1 MEQHPVVSTNTKGRG
16 GESGKEKTLENI
28 SNEKVSVLGIGGSLR
43 KGSYNRALLRAAQEL
58 APEEME
64 IRVFDNATLSA
75 IPIFNEDVRQQGEP
89 EPVQILKQ
97 EISRSDALLFAI
109 PEYNHSISGALK
121 NAIDWASRPP
131 NESPLDGKP
140 VALMGASTGM
150 SGTIRAQMH
159 FRQVC
164 AFTNMLPLNKPQIT
178 VANASV
184 KFDPEGRLIDQGTRE
199 FVRQIAQALLEW
211 THILHYGR
219 LRNREAVSHS

>member
-1 MEQHPVVSTNTKGRG
+1 M
-16 GESGKEKTLENI
+16 ENI

-64 IRVFDNATLSA
+64 IRIFDNVTLAA
-75 IPIFNEDVRQQGEP
+75 IPAFNEDIRQQGEP
-89 EPVQILKQ
+89 EPVKILKQ

-109 PEYNHSISGALK
+109 PEYNYSFSGVLK

-131 NESPLDGKP
+131 NSSPLDGKP
-140 VALMGASTGM
+140 IALMGASTGM
-150 SGTIRAQMH
+150 SGTIRAQTH

-164 AFTNMLPLNKPQIT
+164 TFTNMLPLNKPQVT

-184 KFDPEGRLIDQGTRE
+184 KFDPDGRLVDQGTRE
-199 FVRQIAQALLEW
+199 FVRQITQALLEW
-211 THILHYGR
+211 TRILHYGR
-219 LRNREAVSHS
+219 LRNGEIVSHS